1 MARAATGRAG
11 RGSVHAYSD
20 DPSYRSFYIDCTS
33 LFRSIDRTG
42 EFLGISITAN
52 DHPEMDPGALV
63 GFTPYGEG
71 GRGGLRIMHGE
82 LGDFFAPNRT
92 VLLTLQL
99 TRQQSETVFQL
110 NRLDE

>member
-1 MARAATGRAG
+1 M
-11 RGSVHAYSD
+11 HAYSD

-33 LFRSIDRTG
+33 LFRSIDSAG
-42 EFLGISITAN
+42 EFLGISITA
-52 DHPEMDPGALV
+52 HPEMDPGAPV

-71 GRGGLRIMHGE
+71 GRGGLRIMRRR

-99 TRQQSETVFQL
+99 TRQQSETVFRL
-110 NRLDE
+110 NRLGE